1 MEERIYN
8 RAGNRTT
15 EQIVMTGRCSPV
27 THYHFS
33 TVARVSAKSR
43 LPLVIFVMLSSCAFL
58 NAQENPPRIEPPRI
72 EIGGVLSAATQSD
85 IGNYFHVGGG
95 GRVTVNVNRYFA
107 GEVEATRQPTGSNLY
122 SAPPEVHT
130 VIAAKGTYRAEQQ
143 RWLKVAGL
151 NFFGVVGPAF
161 VNRTVTVGDPNPPP
175 FCIRCTVLRRQTASM
190 LEWGGGFE
198 VVPARPVAVR
208 FDVTHA
214 SFSEPAP
221 FSSYTLDQRRTYIK
235 VAVMLRLR

>member
-1 MEERIYN
+1 
-8 RAGNRTT
+8 
-15 EQIVMTGRCSPV
+15 V
-27 THYHFS
+27 
-33 TVARVSAKSR
+33 
-43 LPLVIFVMLSSCAFL
+43 LSSCAFL

-95 GRVTVNVNRYFA
+95 GRATVNVTKYLA
-107 GEVEATRQPTGSNLY
+107 GEAEATRQPTDFL
-122 SAPPEVHT
+122 PPEVHT
-130 VIAAKGTYRAEQQ
+130 FLAAKVTYRAEQR
-143 RWLKVAGL
+143 RWMKFAGL

-190 LEWGGGFE
+190 VDWGGGFE

-208 FDVTHA
+208 FDVTQA
-214 SFSEPAP
+214 SFSEPVN
-221 FSSYTLDQRRTYIK
+221 SSYTIDQHRTYIK

>member
-1 MEERIYN
+1 MMS
-8 RAGNRTT
+8 
-15 EQIVMTGRCSPV
+15 VP
-27 THYHFS
+27 HYHLG

-43 LPLVIFVMLSSCAFL
+43 LPWVIFIVLSSCAFL

-95 GRVTVNVNRYFA
+95 GRATVNVTKYLA
-107 GEVEATRQPTGSNLY
+107 GEAEATRQPTDAYGP
-122 SAPPEVHT
+122 PPEVHT
-130 VIAAKGTYRAEQQ
+130 FLAAKVTYRAEQR
-143 RWLKVAGL
+143 RWLHFAGL

-161 VNRTVTVGDPNPPP
+161 VNRSVYVPGGG
-175 FCIRCTVLRRQTASM
+175 CYKCAVLQRQTSTM
-190 LEWGGGFE
+190 LEYGGGWE
-198 VVPARPVAVR
+198 VVPSRAVAIR

-214 SFSEPAP
+214 NFSEQALYQ
-221 FSSYTLDQRRTYIK
+221 SGSIDQHRTYIK